1 MCLHGPHSAVVGKGV
16 TVTEGGSCC
25 DQRGS
30 RWNNSS
36 HTYGMK
42 GHSSRS
48 PVSRH
53 VYSTVLTHVE
63 ECYKWILSNIIF
75 V

>member
-1 MCLHGPHSAVVGKGV
+1 MCLQGPHSAVVGKGV
-16 TVTEGGSCC
+16 TVTEGGSCR

-53 VYSTVLTHVE
+53 VYSTVLSTWT
-63 ECYKWILSNIIF
+63 CYKWILGNIIF